1 MSNMVWKDF
10 MGRVLQE
17 GDDII
22 VAANDRLYSGIIHSI
37 TESEL
42 KYSYNYFILGK
53 EYVDE
58 KTVQMDKNFDHCQL
72 LDICI
77 LNRK

>member
-1 MSNMVWKDF
+1 MVWKDF

-58 KTVQMDKNFDHCQL
+58 ETVQMDKNFDYCEL
-72 LDICI
+72 LNIYI